1 MTVITPGLINAG
13 EISTTFLAD
22 GSVTTAKLDT
32 DAVTT
37 AKILNSAVTNAKLQN
52 SSVTI
57 NTNSLS
63 LGGTLVLDTDD
74 IGEGSTNEY
83 HTDARAVAAVEAET
97 ALALQNDVTVNT
109 DIKIGHHT
117 IQDASYLKS
126 NGIHVLTD
134 DAVTDRWSSVIL
146 EEYGS
151 KSFSINNPAIHGQ
164 VSGGT
169 VASPAVVGDGVRCL
183 NLVGNARF
191 GTSAGAFDTVGQI
204 KITTNEVQSGTNRGG
219 AISFDVN
226 PTGGGTDAKEI
237 IKLDG
242 STTVSANV
250 RFDNTGYFDDT
261 RISTG
266 SDEIIFDSPVSMED
280 VFNLNPTDY
289 DNFTT
294 TPAAGDMYMMTLD
307 GADATKNLPV
317 VYNGTAWV
325 YFDGT
330 TVATS

>member
-1 MTVITPGLINAG
+1 MTVITPGLINTG
-13 EISTTFLAD
+13 EITTAFLED
-22 GSVTTAKLDT
+22 GAVTTVKLAT
-32 DAVTT
+32 NAVTT
-37 AKILNSAVTNAKLQN
+37 AKITDGDVTNAKLAN
-52 SSVTI
+52 DSVTI
-57 NTNSLS
+57 NTNALA
-63 LGGTLVLDTDD
+63 LGGSLVLDTDD
-74 IGEGSTNEY
+74 IGEGTTNQY
-83 HTDARAVAAVEAET
+83 FTDQRAVDAVEAET
-97 ALALQNDVTVNT
+97 ALALQNDVTINT

-117 IQDASYLKS
+117 IQDASYLKT
-126 NGIHVLTD
+126 NGIHILTD
-134 DAVTDRWSSVIL
+134 DAVTDRWSSIVL

-151 KSFSINNPAIHGQ
+151 KGFSINNPAIHGQ

-191 GTSAGAFDTVGQI
+191 GTSAGALDTIGQI
-204 KITTNEVQSGTNRGG
+204 KITTNETQSGTNRGG

-226 PTGGGTDAKEI
+226 PTGGGTDVKEI

-242 STTVSANV
+242 GTTVSANI
-250 RFDNTGYFDDT
+250 RFDRTGYFDNT

-266 SDEIIFDSPVSMED
+266 SDAIVFDSPVSMAD
-280 VFNLNPTDY
+280 VFNLEPTDY
-289 DNFTT
+289 DNFTA
-294 TPAAGDMYMMTLD
+294 TPAKGDIYMMTND
-307 GADATKNLPV
+307 GADTAKNLPV